1 MLMYSTDA
9 PQAIHAD
16 AVQQIVHI
24 VSGQIEG
31 SPRDDHGVQSYKG
44 IPFAA
49 LPLGHLRWAAPQR
62 PASWDGVRPAVQFAS
77 RCISAWKSDPTPTP
91 SSEDC
96 LTLNVWTAAAKE
108 AEKRPVMV
116 WVHGGGFEFGSSADP
131 STDGTRLASKG
142 VVVVS
147 FNYRV
152 GVFGFLAHPDLDVE
166 GPSGNYGLQDQLA
179 ALRWVQE
186 NIARFGG
193 DPGNV
198 TLFGESAGAHAI
210 GILMASPLSTG
221 LFHKAIGQSG
231 AFWDSTRGSLET
243 HAEARVRGVDL
254 SNALGTHTI
263 QELRALPAEKVNAA
277 GLWDFTTHPGAT
289 AFSPNID
296 GFLIPEAPA
305 ARFYAG
311 KQMKIPL
318 LAGWNAHEDFPFR
331 PLALPHGSA
340 QQFREAASA
349 YFGPENMA
357 EFLTLYPAEN
367 DEEANASAFAL
378 AGDLTISEQTW
389 QWIDLQQRTGESA
402 VYGYRLGYTSP
413 YAPISSHLVDV
424 PFVFG
429 TLTPQF
435 LVHGTMPPS
444 AGDRALSELM
454 QNYWVAFAG
463 TGNPN
468 RAELP
473 VWPAYNAEHHLLI
486 LDSALPV
493 AGPVPEAKRFAFLAR
508 MRHKGS
514 LERKNERQKK

>member
-1 MLMYSTDA
+1 MFFADA
-9 PQAIHAD
+9 PQAIHA
-16 AVQQIVHI
+16 APVQEIVI
-24 VSGQIEG
+24 TVSGQIQG
-31 SPRDDHGVQSYKG
+31 NPRDHQGVLSFKG
-44 IPFAA
+44 VPYAA
-49 LPLGHLRWAAPQR
+49 PPVGALRWAAPAPSAPWHGIR
-62 PASWDGVRPAVQFAS
+62 SSVQYGT

-96 LTLNVWTAAAKE
+96 LTLNVWTAAGKVT
-108 AEKRPVMV
+108 EKRPVMV
-116 WVHGGGFEFGSSADP
+116 WIHGGGFEFGTSADP
-131 STDGTRLASKG
+131 STDGTHLASKG

-152 GVFGFLAHPDLDVE
+152 GVFGFLAHPELDVE
-166 GPSGNYGLQDQLA
+166 GPSGDYGLQDQLA
-179 ALRWVQE
+179 ALHWVQE
-186 NIARFGG
+186 NITRFGG
-193 DPGNV
+193 DPENV

-231 AFWDSTRGSLET
+231 AFWDSSRGSLET
-243 HAEARVRGVDL
+243 YAEARARGVAL
-254 SNALGTHTI
+254 SEALGTHTL
-263 QELRALPAEKVNAA
+263 QELRAIPAEKVNAA

-289 AFSPNID
+289 AFAPNID
-296 GFLIPEAPA
+296 GFVVPEAPA

-331 PLALPHGSA
+331 TLALPHGNA
-340 QQFREAASA
+340 QQFREVASTH
-349 YFGPENMA
+349 FGPENLA

-367 DEEANASAFAL
+367 DEEANASAFTL

-389 QWIDLQQRTGESA
+389 QWLDMQKRTGESA
-402 VYGYRLGYTSP
+402 VYGYRFGYTSP
-413 YAPISSHLVDV
+413 YSPIPSHLVDV

-435 LVHGTMPPS
+435 LVHGAMPPS
-444 AGDRALSELM
+444 AEDRALSELM
-454 QNYWVAFAG
+454 QNYWVAFAS

-468 RAELP
+468 KIGLP
-473 VWPAYNAEHHLLI
+473 EWPAYKATDHLLI
-486 LDSALPV
+486 LNSFSPV

-508 MRHKGS
+508 MRHEGY
-514 LERKNERQKK
+514 LGRKNEPHQK